1 MTTTNSVS
9 VQGQV
14 GQQVETG
21 YDAYSELETGDFL
34 ELIIAELQNQ
44 DPMNPTDTADMLNQF
59 NQIRE
64 IASNDKLTETLEGML
79 LAEKFN
85 TSSSL
90 IGKLVEGM
98 TSEGEKIIGQ
108 VDAVT
113 VDDDEPNLL
122 VSGSYI
128 TMNNILQIIDPDL
141 VSAEDYAE
149 AVADAEESDETG
161 DETDETVDE
170 TADESAD
177 DTTE

>member
-1 MTTTNSVS
+1 MDAASVG
-9 VQGQV
+9 VQGQT

-21 YDAYSELETGDFL
+21 YDAFQELDTGDFL
-34 ELIIAELQNQ
+34 KLIVAELQNQ

-64 IASNDKLTETLEGML
+64 ISSNDKLSETLEGVL
-79 LAEKFN
+79 LGQNIA
-85 TSSSL
+85 TGSSL

-113 VDDDEPNLL
+113 VHDNEPNLL
-122 VSGSYI
+122 VSGNYI
-128 TMNNILQIIDPDL
+128 TMNNILQIIDPEL
-141 VSAEDYAE
+141 ISAEDYAE
-149 AVADAEESDETG
+149 AVAEG

-170 TADESAD
+170 ADEAVDETSDESAD

>member
-1 MTTTNSVS
+1 MSSTSSVS

-44 DPMNPTDTADMLNQF
+44 DPMNPTDTSDMLNQF

-64 IASNDKLTETLEGML
+64 IASNDKLTETLEGVL
-79 LAEKFN
+79 LGQKIS

-98 TSEGEKIIGQ
+98 TAEGDKIIGQ

-113 VDDDEPNLL
+113 VNDNEPNLL

-128 TMNNILQIIDPDL
+128 TMNNILQIIDPEL
-141 VSAEDYAE
+141 ISAEDYAD
-149 AVADAEESDETG
+149 AVSDAESSDETA

-170 TADESAD
+170 TADNTVD